1 MVGAVIIYSGNEYTV
16 ISETKETFFVLDEN
30 GDPHVIPKTAAVE
43 KYGTIK
49 SAFPWGLIA
58 AAAVGAWFILK

>member
-1 MVGAVIIYSGNEYTV
+1 MRQVIIYSGKEYTV
-16 ISETKETFFVLDEN
+16 IDETAETFAVQDEN
-30 GDPHVIPKTAAVE
+30 GDFHVIPKTAAVE

-58 AAAVGAWFILK
+58 AAFAAWWIL

>member
-30 GDPHVIPKTAAVE
+30 GEPHVIPKTAAVE

-49 SAFPWGLIA
+49 NTWFWIA
-58 AAAVGAWFILK
+58 AAAVAAWFVLK